1 MASGGL
7 GTALEQLRDLF
18 SGGTVV
24 GLTDG
29 QLLSRYA
36 ASQDG
41 PAFEAL
47 VARHGPMVLATCR
60 AILRHEHDVEDAF
73 QATFFVLA
81 RKAGSVRVGDTLGG
95 WLHRVAYRV
104 AVQANIAAKRRRLRE
119 SEVLAM
125 ATAYVTSPGPELESD
140 LGSILHEEINRLPEG
155 QRLPVVFCDLEGLSY
170 EQAAQRLGWTVP
182 TLGCRLAKA
191 RKRLRARLI
200 RRGVTASALVVL
212 TAARAATAAVP
223 AVLTRRAVA
232 AATTGTTS
240 ATVAV
245 LTQTIIRGMLMTK
258 IKIASTAVLMA
269 TAFVSAGF
277 VAVGASRPDDP
288 RPVLKAPARAKAPTV
303 AKENPPHKA
312 APGAAVEVRGRVVG
326 PDGKPVSGATL
337 RTAYLDTED
346 HRTPEA
352 ASGPDG
358 RFLMR
363 IPRSFRNGAMLNG
376 YDSFPWVVA
385 SAPGFGAG
393 HTPGVFKAAATGEL
407 TVRLVE
413 EGPPIEGR
421 IVDLEGRPVAGA
433 EVKATQLYFAGNGDL
448 TAWLAQA
455 KDVGVQG
462 PWDGLNRLPATIAMT
477 TTSPDGRFHLAEIG
491 RERIAELLISGP
503 TIATTQVYAMSRDG
517 AEVHAHNSRQRMM
530 NKPVVFHARQFEH
543 AVEPTKPIEGVVRD
557 KDSGRPIAGLML
569 HAGVFDARSFI
580 PTQGVEATTDAQGRY
595 RLTGLPKAPAYRL
608 FVEQAEGKPY
618 PATTFRA
625 PAESL
630 AFEPVTF
637 DITLKRGVPI
647 RGRVT
652 DKATGQ
658 PVPGYI
664 NSFTFRN
671 NPSIKE
677 FPGYVLNDVAYIF
690 IKDDGRYE
698 VVGLPGRNIIACR
711 SEMRRY
717 RGPVGAEKIQGYD
730 TQRMTFDTRPLN
742 CYVNNYHVLAEIDI
756 DPKAESATLDLQV
769 DPGRTVTVTAVD
781 PDGKPV
787 GGTKAKG
794 VTDLFSNGIEYEQ
807 ESPTFEIN
815 ALDPSKPRRVIIT
828 HAGRK
833 LIGTAYLK
841 GDEAGP
847 VTIRLQPWGVVTG
860 RVVDD
865 DDQPLKG
872 LRLMS
877 AGGVFPERPD
887 VQGILPGDG
896 LIGSDGRFRIEGLVP
911 GLKYGATASDQKA
924 LFGELFHDLTIA
936 PGEVKDLGDL
946 KVVPPKR
953 DGQ

>member
-1 MASGGL
+1 M
-7 GTALEQLRDLF
+7 EHLRDLF
-18 SGGTVV
+18 SSGTLV

-36 ASQDG
+36 ASHDG

-73 QATFFVLA
+73 QATFCVLA
-81 RKAGSVRVGDTLGG
+81 RKAGSIRIGDTLGG

-104 AVQANIAAKRRRLRE
+104 AVQASIAAKKRRVRE
-119 SEVLAM
+119 SEVLTM
-125 ATAYVTSPGPELESD
+125 ATAYVTCLGPELESD
-140 LGSILHEEINRLPEG
+140 LGPILHDEINRLPEG
-155 QRLPVVFCDLEGLSY
+155 QRLPVVLCDLEGLSY

-182 TLGCRLAKA
+182 KLGCRLANA
-191 RKRLRARLI
+191 RKRLRDRLT
-200 RRGVTASALVVL
+200 RRGVTMTASVLAVL
-212 TAARAATAAVP
+212 TTARTASAAVP
-223 AVLTRRAVA
+223 ATWTRAVVV

-258 IKIASTAVLMA
+258 IKIATTAVLIGA
-269 TAFVSAGF
+269 ALVSAGV
-277 VAVGASRPDDP
+277 VAVRAGRPDDP
-288 RPVLKAPARAKAPTV
+288 KPVMRAPIAAKVPIAAKDDPPPKATPS
-303 AKENPPHKA
+303 
-312 APGAAVEVRGRVVG
+312 AAVEVRGRVVG
-326 PDGKPVSGATL
+326 PDGKPVPGATV
-337 RTAYLDTED
+337 RTAYFDAD
-346 HRTPEA
+346 DRRTPEA

-363 IPRSFRNGAMLNG
+363 IPRSIRNGAMLNG
-376 YDSFPWVVA
+376 YDEFPWVVA
-385 SAPGFGAG
+385 FAPGFGVG
-393 HTPGVFKAAATGEL
+393 YTQGVFKAATMGEL
-407 TVRLVE
+407 TIRLVE
-413 EGPPIEGR
+413 DGPPIEGR

-433 EVKATQLYFAGNGDL
+433 EVKATRLYFAGNGDL
-448 TAWLAQA
+448 TAWLARA
-455 KDVGVQG
+455 KDIGVQG
-462 PWDGLNRLPATIAMT
+462 PWDSLNHLPATIAMT
-477 TTSPDGRFHLAEIG
+477 TTSPDGRFHLAGIG

-517 AEVHAHNSRQRMM
+517 AEVRVHNNRQGMM
-530 NKPVVFHARQFEH
+530 NKSIVFHARRFEH
-543 AVEPTKPIEGVVRD
+543 ALEPTKPIEGVVRD
-557 KDSGRPIAGLML
+557 KDSGQPIAGLML
-569 HAGVFDARSFI
+569 HAGVFDARSVV
-580 PTQGVEATTDAQGRY
+580 PAQGIEATTDNQGRY

-608 FVEQAEGKPY
+608 FVEQGEGKPY
-618 PATTFRA
+618 AAATFRA
-625 PAESL
+625 PADSP

-637 DITLKRGVPI
+637 DITLKRGVLI

-658 PVPGYI
+658 PAPGYI
-664 NSFTFRN
+664 NSFAFRN

-677 FPGYVLNDVAYIF
+677 FPGYAPNGPAYVF

-698 VVGLPGRNIIACR
+698 IVGLPGRNIIACR

-717 RGPVGAEKIQGYD
+717 RGRVGAEMIPGYD
-730 TQRMTFDTRPLN
+730 PERMEFDTLPLN
-742 CYVNNYHVLAEIDI
+742 CHVANYHVLAEIDI

-769 DPGRTVTVTAVD
+769 DPGRTVMVTAVD
-781 PDGKPV
+781 PDGKPI

-794 VTDLFSNGIEYEQ
+794 VTDLFSNAIEYDQ
-807 ESPTFEIN
+807 ESPTFKIN

-841 GDEAGP
+841 GDEASP

-865 DDQPLKG
+865 AQPLKG
-872 LRLMS
+872 LSMMS
-877 AGGVFPERPD
+877 AGGVFPKRPD

-896 LIGSDGRFRIEGLVP
+896 LIGSDGRFRVEGLVP
-911 GLKYGATASDQKA
+911 GLKYGASASDQKA
-924 LFGELFHDLTIA
+924 LFGELFHDQTVA

-953 DGQ
+953 DGQP